1 MITTDSPVTFGM
13 VGARPVFM
21 DERDDSYFMLEPA
34 HEAEFLELV
43 DERSR
48 IAPPLRR
55 ALGLSDQ
62 DSFPQHA
69 CFRGFTSSLLEEL
82 PVHGGADGA
91 DLLRCALALRSARR
105 MLKTQSIQAVLDSVL
120 RVRSADPPS
129 GARLIAQASRFLAAR
144 RYLPVKPNC
153 LVDSLALMRF
163 LGPLAVGTTLIF
175 GVKLEPFAAHCWVQ
189 FESVLLNDRSDYV
202 ERFVPVRTV
211 TCLAATH

>member
-1 MITTDSPVTFGM
+1 MTDRPVTFGM

-34 HEAEFLELV
+34 HEAEFLELA

-69 CFRGFTSSLLEEL
+69 CFRGFTSSLLEQL

-91 DLLRCALALRSARR
+91 DLLRCALALRWARR
-105 MLKTQSIQAVLDSVL
+105 MLKMQSIQAVLGSVL
-120 RVRSADPPS
+120 RVRSADAPTE
-129 GARLIAQASRFLAAR
+129 ARLVDRASRFLAAR

-163 LGPLAVGTTLIF
+163 LGPLAVGTTLMF

-189 FESVLLNDRSDYV
+189 FESLLLNDRSDYV

-211 TCLAATH
+211 TCLAVTH